1 MFEYNYLL
9 IDSSFIESNSNSSTI
24 FRVKFRISKKK
35 LDRVRASS
43 FLIKLSSNLTLYRY
57 DSIIPLVEVS
67 ANCLYKINQGVCKLT

>member
-9 IDSSFIESNSNSSTI
+9 IDSNFIESNLNSLSI

-43 FLIKLSSNLTLYRY
+43 FLIELSSNLTL
-57 DSIIPLVEVS
+57 
-67 ANCLYKINQGVCKLT
+67 C